1 MAAKDAGA
9 SKKKRKRYGWRTP
22 RWRDPWF
29 WAAVG
34 LATLA
39 VAGQVW
45 VNPRLAWTD
54 WAGLGLRA
62 ILTWVLISA
71 IIRIR
76 INLHGVGGFAWS
88 GGEARRSCR
97 VAAPANR
104 SPARAA
110 APGRALYRRP
120 RKDDGRGQ
128 PRYRRSRRTRRCPPR
143 PPARHPERP
152 AGRMGERL
160 RTSVW

>member
-76 INLHGVGGFAWS
+76 INLPRGLVDGFAEAEAKAQAKPS
-88 GGEARRSCR
+88 GRSTGESIARTSGRT
-97 VAAPANR
+97 V
-104 SPARAA
+104 
-110 APGRALYRRP
+110 GRALGAYRRASG
-120 RKDDGRGQ
+120 KD
-128 PRYRRSRRTRRCPPR
+128 
-143 PPARHPERP
+143 
-152 AGRMGERL
+152 
-160 RTSVW
+160 